1 MCIRDRPETP
11 FDTTLIN
18 DDEIPLA
25 PLPKTGQG
33 SVKSTL
39 TMVMSGILLMLTA
52 MSKKRKDEDA

>member
-1 MCIRDRPETP
+1 MCIRDR

-18 DDEIPLA
+18 DDELHLA